1 MGTDFQFYIMTR
13 AMPVNGIDGC
23 TTLQVS
29 LISLNCVLKMV
40 KMVNFVVCILKV
52 FKWEKLFFLV
62 TIFFLGQSLENCKA
76 SVGSRVFKYELH
88 ETDVPVQLLSRW
100 GDIPSASYSTITPNP
115 PTRIL

>member
-52 FKWEKLFFLV
+52 FEMGKTFF
-62 TIFFLGQSLENCKA
+62 F
-76 SVGSRVFKYELH
+76 
-88 ETDVPVQLLSRW
+88 W
-100 GDIPSASYSTITPNP
+100 
-115 PTRIL
+115 